1 MMIQH
6 KIQTYL
12 DLGTLVPTNTQVG
25 SDVANSEWWT
35 KLSPMFDDLIWLY
48 YTDRTVF
55 LNNRFNPN
63 NPSEC
68 RENIRKTFGIYLK
81 SKCRLLDRLWVG
93 YMADFNPLWNV
104 DGVEGFIS
112 KDTHTGTDTTR
123 HTGTDRVNRDDTGNI
138 TKSGNETNVSSGTD
152 TSIDSNTT
160 YNSSTFYDNDKNTF
174 NHGKSDTHTYN
185 QVRDTHDLHNL
196 DVTTYNSQNDE
207 TKNLTDNHVDLK
219 VRQGNI
225 GVTQSDKILAD
236 AQKLYMD
243 ENLMDFF
250 KYVVRSCVNQVSYA
264 VE

>member
-25 SDVANSEWWT
+25 SDVVSSEWWS
-35 KLSPMFDDLIWLY
+35 KLSPMFDDIIWLY
-48 YTDRTVF
+48 YGDRTVF
-55 LNNRFNPN
+55 LNSRFNPN
-63 NPSEC
+63 NQSEC
-68 RENIRKTFGIYLK
+68 RENIRRTFGIYLK
-81 SKCRLLDRLWVG
+81 SRCRQIDRI
-93 YMADFNPLWNV
+93 YDAFMRDFNPLWNV

-207 TKNLTDNHVDLK
+207 TRNLTDNHVDLK

-225 GVTQSDKILAD
+225 GVTQSDKILGD
-236 AQKLYMD
+236 AIRLYED
-243 ENLMDFF
+243 ELTDFF
-250 KYVVRSCVNQVSYA
+250 KYVVRCCINQVSYA

>member
-1 MMIQH
+1 MIEHNLQ
-6 KIQTYL
+6 KYL

-25 SDVANSEWWT
+25 SEVVNSEWWPHV
-35 KLSPMFDDLIWLY
+35 SPMFDDLIWLY
-48 YTDRTVF
+48 YGDRTVF
-55 LNNRFNPN
+55 LNKKFDPED
-63 NPSEC
+63 SSTT
-68 RENIRKTFGIYLK
+68 RENIRRTFGVYLK
-81 SKCRLLDRLWVG
+81 SRCRQLDRLWEG
-93 YMADFNPLWNV
+93 FMADFNPLWNV

-123 HTGTDRVNRDDTGNI
+123 HTGTDRVNRDDTGNV

-160 YNSSTFYDNDKNTF
+160 YNSSTFYDNDKNTY

-207 TKNLTDNHVDLK
+207 TRNLTDNHVDLK

-225 GVTQSDKILAD
+225 GVTKSTDLIKDNQAMY
-236 AQKLYMD
+236 QD
-243 ENLMDFF
+243 ELMDFY
-250 KYVVRSCVNQVSYA
+250 KYVVRCCVNQVSYA

>member
-1 MMIQH
+1 
-6 KIQTYL
+6 
-12 DLGTLVPTNTQVG
+12 
-25 SDVANSEWWT
+25 
-35 KLSPMFDDLIWLY
+35 
-48 YTDRTVF
+48 
-55 LNNRFNPN
+55 
-63 NPSEC
+63 
-68 RENIRKTFGIYLK
+68 
-81 SKCRLLDRLWVG
+81 
-93 YMADFNPLWNV
+93 MADFNPLWNV

-123 HTGTDRVNRDDTGNI
+123 HTGTDRVNRDDTGNV

-160 YNSSTFYDNDKNTF
+160 YDSSTFYDNDKNTY

-207 TKNLTDNHVDLK
+207 TRNLTDNHVDLK

-225 GVTQSDKILAD
+225 GVTKSTDLIKDNQAMY
-236 AQKLYMD
+236 QD
-243 ENLMDFF
+243 ELMDFY
-250 KYVVRSCVNQVSYA
+250 KYVVRCCVNQVSYA

>member
-1 MMIQH
+1 
-6 KIQTYL
+6 
-12 DLGTLVPTNTQVG
+12 
-25 SDVANSEWWT
+25 
-35 KLSPMFDDLIWLY
+35 
-48 YTDRTVF
+48 
-55 LNNRFNPN
+55 
-63 NPSEC
+63 
-68 RENIRKTFGIYLK
+68 
-81 SKCRLLDRLWVG
+81 
-93 YMADFNPLWNV
+93 MADFNPLWNV

-160 YNSSTFYDNDKNTF
+160 YNSSTFYDNDKNTY

-207 TKNLTDNHVDLK
+207 TRNLTDNHVDLK

-225 GVTQSDKILAD
+225 GVTKSTDLIKDNQAMY
-236 AQKLYMD
+236 QD
-243 ENLMDFF
+243 ELMDFY
-250 KYVVRSCVNQVSYA
+250 KYVVRCCVNQVSYA
-264 VE
+264 VEQEA